1 LHNMAADVFPDR
13 QALALQKPLRD
24 DELVLLER

>member
-1 LHNMAADVFPDR
+1 MAADVFTDR

-24 DELVLLER
+24 DELVLLERQ